1 MQCRK
6 LEFKVPLRLIRLCV
20 LGTFL
25 PAILVAGPIYLRYR
39 VYSVQLYPLT
49 ISDQRLIDGK
59 ISTTWCQRQVVRVN
73 TTFNA
78 YLMSNEPNIK
88 GDLVPVS
95 MTRHL
100 VLEDDMKEYWG
111 FYLLRGSSVTVSTCV
126 RWPGASL
133 TIVRGHK
140 HLHECTFIGDDSSEE
155 LEELLQVAEEKGL
168 LKVNGT
174 IQNNESP
181 SNAPDKMTKVHKD
194 VKFHHHNS
202 KAPHKNRTFS
212 SNDFNPSSH
221 ELDANAMKNI
231 LALLMKKTNEMKNK
245 QKKNAYHIYEG
256 VYRESDNIDKP
267 PSLEKEFD
275 PRDLFDLLDQKRQSL
290 ETNQN
295 EKLPKTKIDANSK
308 IPNDAQLNISND
320 TLNQK
325 IINDTLNQKII
336 NDTLNQKIVNN
347 TVKLKNLNTDD
358 LVKEK
363 KISTS
368 LSREKEVKNDETP
381 RINVENKSKNLESSE
396 NDPSSAEVFG
406 EVMKKIVSQG
416 ERGKKLFQQLLS
428 EIDDE
433 KLKQRLMIKLTSAA
447 KIEEEK
453 KRRKRDFI
461 LSSPLQDELSR
472 DDEDED
478 AAIEEDLLTPDG
490 IADDRGTVN
499 ETTLNDRSNSEFWSS
514 FSSSEERLL
523 ECKGLILNLP
533 LTPHRMCTP
542 HHENEHNAA
551 SIANTVTYRVPANG
565 YYFFVFNSEN
575 EVQTNYLRIKFD
587 LLKTA
592 YNTSNPVHACENITS
607 ECSLPFNFFSSE
619 RTVLEL
625 PVRGNDSQWN
635 EEFVVTSTCE
645 PRTSIYIFCVIAVP
659 LLILLFA
666 FH

>member
-78 YLMSNEPNIK
+78 YLMSNVPNIK

-168 LKVNGT
+168 LKINGT

-194 VKFHHHNS
+194 VKFHHNS
-202 KAPHKNRTFS
+202 KASHKNRTFTS
-212 SNDFNPSSH
+212 SDFNPSSH

-231 LALLMKKTNEMKNK
+231 LALLTKKTNEMKNK
-245 QKKNAYHIYEG
+245 QKENPYHIYEG

-290 ETNQN
+290 EINQN
-295 EKLPKTKIDANSK
+295 AKVPKTEIDPKSVLSKIDDTVKKVKN
-308 IPNDAQLNISND
+308 N
-320 TLNQK
+320 TLNQG
-325 IINDTLNQKII
+325 L
-336 NDTLNQKIVNN
+336 
-347 TVKLKNLNTDD
+347 KLKST
-358 LVKEK
+358 KTEEK
-363 KISTS
+363 MIEEERKNSTS
-368 LSREKEVKNDETP
+368 LSGEERTKNETQ
-381 RINVENKSKNLESSE
+381 RIESKSKNFESSE
-396 NDPSSAEVFG
+396 NEPSSAEVFG

-416 ERGKKLFQQLLS
+416 EKGRKLFQQLLS

-433 KLKQRLMIKLTSAA
+433 KLKQRLTVKLTSAS

-461 LSSPLQDELSR
+461 LSSPLHDELSR
-472 DDEDED
+472 NDEDED

-542 HHENEHNAA
+542 HHESEHNAA

-592 YNTSNPVHACENITS
+592 YNTSNPVHACENKTS

-635 EEFVVTSTCE
+635 EEYVVTSTCE